1 MQKYWPIKP
10 MNRFLYTLAKTWI
23 GGMLLH
29 WIIAF
34 FSFAIPGE
42 KLIETDSVLAFH
54 HPSPS
59 YPLHI
64 LIVPKAR
71 LRSIT
76 DLPSPDQ
83 VFESDL
89 FKAVNELVHRF
100 DLHKYGYR
108 LITNGGS
115 AQEVDHLHFHLV
127 CEDFEGESFL
137 QG

>member
-1 MQKYWPIKP
+1 MKH
-10 MNRFLYTLAKTWI
+10 MNRFLYTLAKTWV

-34 FSFAIPGE
+34 FSFTIPGD

-76 DLPSPDQ
+76 DLPSPDL
-83 VFESDL
+83 VFESSL
-89 FKAVNELVHRF
+89 FTAVNELVQRF
-100 DLHKYGYR
+100 NLHKYGYR
-108 LITNGGS
+108 LIANGGS
-115 AQEVDHLHFHLV
+115 AQEVIHLHFHLIS
-127 CEDFEGESFL
+127 EDFEGESFL

>member
-1 MQKYWPIKP
+1 MK
-10 MNRFLYTLAKTWI
+10 RFLYSIAKTWL
-23 GGMLLH
+23 GGLLLH
-29 WIIAF
+29 WIFAY

-42 KLIETDSVLAFH
+42 RLIETDSVLAFH

-64 LIVPKAR
+64 LILPKSKFK
-71 LRSIT
+71 SIK
-76 DLPSPDQ
+76 DLPSVEL

-100 DLHKYGYR
+100 GLDGYGYR
-108 LITNGGS
+108 LIANGGS

-127 CEDFEGESFL
+127 SDDYAGKPPAST
-137 QG
+137 